1 LPGLAASHPKISV
14 VPRLK
19 ITELAIKRPAAMA
32 MIIMFFIVLGL
43 QGYQRLTADLFPK
56 TNIPFVTIVTTYPG
70 AGAREVESQ
79 VVEPVEE
86 AVSSVAGLKRTTSL
100 ASEGMAIS
108 ILEFALDV
116 DSDVAALDVQKAVDA
131 IMSKLPK
138 EADRPV
144 IQKYNINAQP
154 VMILAL
160 TGDRPAPALYRI
172 AKDKIK
178 QELESIPGVGKV
190 TLVGGQEREIAV
202 SVDRTKLEG
211 YGLSINQVI
220 NRLQLENVNVPA
232 GNLEQGGTEY
242 TVRLQGEFKNLQ
254 ELAETLIPIPG
265 GSVAL
270 KDIARVTDTFA
281 EAKEYARL
289 DGRQAVAIVIQKQ
302 NEANIIK
309 MSAAVLD
316 RVARVKKELPSGVD
330 LAVLRNNA
338 GFIES
343 ALAGTRLSLLEG
355 VLMTGLVLMLFLR
368 EWRSVF
374 IVMLAIPTSIIATFM
389 MMYFAGFSFNLLS
402 LMALTLCVGILVDDS
417 IVILENIHRH
427 RRMGKDS
434 EKAAVDGRLEIGMA
448 AVAITMQDVVVFV
461 PIAFMTGLVG
471 QLFREFGL
479 TVVFATLFSLFVS
492 FTLTPMLSALL
503 YKGGGG
509 PAAGKDLPGG
519 TSGPSGTPGTSGIP
533 GKIFQQIFQRRSRA
547 AKRAGEAY
555 ERLLLWALANRL
567 KVVLA
572 VGAAVAVSVALIP
585 LGGIGSEFLP
595 NPDQARFT
603 VNLELPP
610 GTPLSK
616 TDELVRQFEARIQ
629 NIPEVQHCL
638 AMPGRSSDYFSTGP
652 NNTQIEVLLTPK
664 NERKRTVWQVA
675 DEVRSW
681 QGDFPGL
688 KESIFVAGIVG
699 TQEEGPPVQLEI
711 TGPDETVLA
720 SLAAKVQKI
729 VENTPGAVD
738 VRSTWKP
745 AGKPEIQAAVDR
757 RRASSYGLSAAE
769 IAQTVRACVSGVVAA
784 RYREEGKEY
793 DIRVRLDR
801 VDLASKAD
809 VEEVKIASPAGVLVP
824 LKEVCRVA
832 TGSGPPTISHLNR
845 QKLVVIYANVKDR
858 PLGDV
863 TGEIQKALE
872 QMDFPDGYRVQFY
885 GAQKDMQETFAD
897 LIRALILAAVLVY
910 MVLVILY
917 ESFLTPFVRMLSL
930 PCGAIGA
937 LWALYL
943 TGSTFN
949 LVSLIGLVLLDG
961 LAAKNGTLLIDY
973 TNTLLKRG
981 LPLQKALVEAG
992 TTRLRP
998 IVMTAATMV
1007 GGMLPTAF
1015 ALAEGSEIRK
1025 TMAVA
1030 IIGGLVTTT
1039 LLTPVLIPVA
1049 YTLLEDLKS
1058 WLLKTWRRLKTR
1070 GPGKS
1075 RAGFTSA
1082 PLKKGPPEY

>member
-1 LPGLAASHPKISV
+1 M
-14 VPRLK
+14 K
-19 ITELAIKRPAAMA
+19 ITELAIKRPAAMT
-32 MIIMFFIVLGL
+32 MVITFFIVLGL

-56 TNIPFVTIVTTYPG
+56 TNIPFVTIVTTYQG
-70 AGAREVESQ
+70 AGAKEIESQ
-79 VVEPVEE
+79 VVEPIEE
-86 AVSSVAGLKRTTSL
+86 AVSSVAGLKRTTSI
-100 ASEGMAIS
+100 AYEGRAVS
-108 ILEFALDV
+108 ILEFAMDV
-116 DSDVAALDVQKAVDA
+116 DSDIAAIDVQKAVDA
-131 IMSKLPK
+131 IMYRLPK
-138 EADRPV
+138 DADKPV

-154 VMILAL
+154 VMILVL
-160 TGDRPAPALYRI
+160 TGDRSPSALYRI
-172 AKDKIK
+172 AKDNVK
-178 QELESIPGVGKV
+178 QQLEAVPGVGKV
-190 TLVGGQEREIAV
+190 TLVGGQDREIDV
-202 SVDRTKLEG
+202 QVDRAKLEG

-220 NRLQLENVNVPA
+220 NRLQLENINMPA
-232 GNLEQGGTEY
+232 GSLKQPATEF
-242 TVRLQGEFKNLQ
+242 TVRLLGEFKNLQ
-254 ELAETLIPIPG
+254 ELAETLIPFPG

-270 KDIARVTDTFA
+270 KDIARIEDTFA
-281 EAKEYARL
+281 EAEQYARL
-289 DGRQAVAIVIQKQ
+289 DGLQAVVIIIQKQ
-302 NEANIIK
+302 NEASIIK
-309 MSAAVLD
+309 TSEGVLNQVEQIK
-316 RVARVKKELPSGVD
+316 RQLPRDVD
-330 LAVLRNNA
+330 LVVFQNNA
-338 GFIES
+338 EFIQN

-355 VLMTGLVLMLFLR
+355 VLMTGLVLMFFLR

-374 IVMLAIPTSIIATFM
+374 IVMLAIPTSIISAFM
-389 MMYFAGFSFNLLS
+389 MMHFAGFSFNLLS

-434 EKAAVDGRLEIGMA
+434 EKAAIDGRLEIGMA

-461 PIAFMTGLVG
+461 PIAFMTGMVG
-471 QLFREFGL
+471 QFFREFGL

-503 YKGGGG
+503 HKGSGGS
-509 PAAGKDLPGG
+509 AADAGG
-519 TSGPSGTPGTSGIP
+519 AHSFAGVPN
-533 GKIFQQIFQRRSRA
+533 KVFQRWSRIT
-547 AKRAGEAY
+547 KRAGEGY
-555 ERLLLWALANRL
+555 ERLLLWSLANRL
-567 KVVLA
+567 KVVSL

-585 LGGIGSEFLP
+585 LGAIGSEFIP

-610 GTPLSK
+610 GTPLQK
-616 TDELVRQFEARIQ
+616 TDELVKQFEKRIK
-629 NIPEVQHCL
+629 NVPEVRHCL
-638 AMPGRSSDYFSTGP
+638 SMPGRSSDLFTRGA
-652 NNTQIEVLLTPK
+652 NHAQIEVLLNPK

-675 DEVRSW
+675 DEVRGW

-688 KESIFVAGIVG
+688 KMTVFVAGIAG

-711 TGPDETVLA
+711 VGPDETRLA
-720 SLAAKVQKI
+720 ELAAKVQKI
-729 VENTPGAVD
+729 VESTPGAVD
-738 VRSTWKP
+738 VKSSWKA
-745 AGKPEIQAAVDR
+745 AGQPEVQVTVDR
-757 RRASSYGLSAAE
+757 LRASSYGLSAAE
-769 IAQTVRACVSGVVAA
+769 IAQAMRAGVAGVVAA

-801 VDLASKAD
+801 VNLASTAD
-809 VEEVKIASPAGVLVP
+809 VGEIKIANAAGILVP
-824 LKEVCRVA
+824 LREVSLIS
-832 TGSGPPTISHLNR
+832 TGDGPTTISHLNR
-845 QKLVVIYANVKDR
+845 QKLIVVYANIKDR

-863 TGEIQKALE
+863 TGEIQKALSRIDLPE
-872 QMDFPDGYRVQFY
+872 GYRVQFY
-885 GAQKDMQETFAD
+885 GAQKDMRESFTD
-897 LIRALILAAVLVY
+897 LIKALVLAAVLVY

-949 LVSLIGLVLLDG
+949 MISLIGLVMLDG

-981 LPLQKALVEAG
+981 LPLRKALVEAG

-998 IVMTAATMV
+998 IVMTASTMV

-1025 TMAVA
+1025 TMAIA

-1049 YTLLEDLKS
+1049 YTLLDDLKG
-1058 WLLKTWRRLKTR
+1058 WLKKRWRERKGR
-1070 GPGKS
+1070 APGKNP
-1075 RAGFTSA
+1075 AQ
-1082 PLKKGPPEY
+1082 

>member
-1 LPGLAASHPKISV
+1 MPGTCCRPSKISV
-14 VPRLK
+14 VPHLK

-108 ILEFALDV
+108 VLEFALDV
-116 DSDVAALDVQKAVDA
+116 DSDVATLDVQKAVDA
-131 IMSKLPK
+131 IMSRLPK
-138 EADRPV
+138 EVDRPV

-202 SVDRTKLEG
+202 SVDRAKLEG

-254 ELAETLIPIPG
+254 ELAETLIPFPG

-270 KDIARVTDTFA
+270 KDIARVEDTYT

-289 DGRQAVAIVIQKQ
+289 DGRRAVAIVIQKQ

-316 RVARVKKELPSGVD
+316 RVARVKKELPAGVD
-330 LAVLRNNA
+330 LVVLQNNA

-355 VLMTGLVLMLFLR
+355 VLMTGLVLLFFLR

-434 EKAAVDGRLEIGMA
+434 EKAAIDGRLEIGMA

-509 PAAGKDLPGG
+509 PAAGEGTPG
-519 TSGPSGTPGTSGIP
+519 GPSGASGTSGIP

-572 VGAAVAVSVALIP
+572 VGAAVAASVALIP

-652 NNTQIEVLLTPK
+652 NNAQIEVLLSPK

-675 DEVRSW
+675 DEVRGW
-681 QGDFPGL
+681 QGDYPGL
-688 KESIFVAGIVG
+688 KVSIFVAGIVG

-745 AGKPEIQAAVDR
+745 AGKPEVQAAVDR
-757 RRASSYGLSAAE
+757 RRASSYALSAAE

-809 VEEVKIASPAGVLVP
+809 LEEVKIASQTGVLVP
-824 LKEVCRVA
+824 LKEVCRVT
-832 TGSGPPTISHLNR
+832 TGNGPPTISHLNR
-845 QKLVVIYANVKDR
+845 QKLIVIYANVKDR

-872 QMDFPDGYRVQFY
+872 QVDFPDGYRVQFY

-1049 YTLLEDLKS
+1049 YTLLEYLKS
-1058 WLLKTWRRLKTR
+1058 RLLKTCRRLK
-1070 GPGKS
+1070 GPGTEKRQS
-1075 RAGFTSA
+1075 VFTSE
-1082 PLKKGPPEY
+1082 PLKKGPPEC

>member
-1 LPGLAASHPKISV
+1 M
-14 VPRLK
+14 R
-19 ITELAIKRPAAMA
+19 ITELAIKRPAAMS
-32 MIIMFFIVLGL
+32 MVIMFFVVLGL
-43 QGYQRLTADLFPK
+43 QGYQHLTADLFPK
-56 TNIPFVTIVTTYPG
+56 TNIPFVTVVTTYPG
-70 AGAREVESQ
+70 AGAKEVESQ

-86 AVSSVAGLKRTTSL
+86 AVSSVAGLKRTTSI
-100 ASEGMAIS
+100 AYEGLAIS
-108 ILEFALDV
+108 ILEFAMDV
-116 DSDVAALDVQKAVDA
+116 DSDIAAIDVQKAVDA
-131 IMSKLPK
+131 IRHRLPE
-138 EADRPV
+138 EADEPV

-154 VMILAL
+154 VMILVL
-160 TGDRPAPALYRI
+160 TGNRPVPALYKM
-172 AKDKIK
+172 AKDRVK
-178 QELESIPGVGKV
+178 QQLEAVPGVGRV

-202 SVDRTKLEG
+202 LVDRTRLEG

-232 GNLEQGGTEY
+232 GTLKQPATEF
-242 TVRLQGEFKNLQ
+242 TVRLLGEYESLAD
-254 ELAETLIPIPG
+254 LAETLVPYSG

-270 KDIARVTDTFA
+270 KDIARIEDGFA

-289 DGRQAVAIVIQKQ
+289 DGRPAVAIIIQKQ

-309 MSAAVLD
+309 MSEGVLEQ
-316 RVARVKKELPSGVD
+316 VAQIKKQLPRDVD
-330 LAVLRNNA
+330 LVVFQNNA
-338 GFIES
+338 EFIQS

-355 VLMTGLVLMLFLR
+355 VLMTGLVLTFFLR

-374 IVMLAIPTSIIATFM
+374 TVMLAIPTSIISTFM
-389 MMYFAGFSFNLLS
+389 MMHFAGFSFNLLS

-434 EKAAVDGRLEIGMA
+434 EKAAIDGRMEIGLA
-448 AVAITMQDVVVFV
+448 AVAITMQDVVVFA
-461 PIAFMTGLVG
+461 PIAFMTGMVG

-503 YKGGGG
+503 YRGSGGSA
-509 PAAGKDLPGG
+509 AAGRASGRLPGV
-519 TSGPSGTPGTSGIP
+519 P
-533 GKIFQQIFQRRSRA
+533 GKVFQWWSRVV
-547 AKRAGEAY
+547 KRAGEGY
-555 ERLLLWALANRL
+555 ERLLLWSLAHRL
-567 KVVLA
+567 QVVLL
-572 VGAAVAVSVALIP
+572 VGAAVAVSAALIP
-585 LGGIGSEFLP
+585 LGAIGSEFLP
-595 NPDQARFT
+595 SPDQARFT

-616 TDELVRQFEARIQ
+616 TDELVGKFEERIKG
-629 NIPEVQHCL
+629 IPEVRHCL
-638 AMPGRSSDYFSTGP
+638 AMPGKSSDYFSRGT
-652 NNTQIEVLLTPK
+652 NHAQIEVLLSPK

-675 DEVRSW
+675 DEVRGW
-681 QGDFPGL
+681 QGDYPGVKL
-688 KESIFVAGIVG
+688 NIFVAGIVG

-711 TGPDETVLA
+711 VGPDETVLA
-720 SLAAKVQKI
+720 GLAAKVQKI
-729 VENTPGAVD
+729 VESTPGTVD
-738 VRSTWKP
+738 IRSTWKA
-745 AGKPEIQAAVDR
+745 AGQPEVQVAVDR
-757 RRASSYGLSAAE
+757 RRASSYGLSGAE
-769 IAQTVRACVSGVVAA
+769 IAQAARASLAGVVAG

-793 DIRVRLDR
+793 DIRVRLDQAG
-801 VDLASKAD
+801 LASKTG
-809 VEEVKIASPAGVLVP
+809 VEEIKIANQAGVLVP
-824 LKEVCRVA
+824 LREVSRITV
-832 TGSGPPTISHLNR
+832 GGGPTTISHLNR
-845 QKLVVIYANVKDR
+845 QKLIVVYANVKDR

-863 TGEIQKALE
+863 TGEIEKALNRIDLPE
-872 QMDFPDGYRVQFY
+872 GYRIQFY

-897 LIRALILAAVLVY
+897 LIRALVLAAVLVY

-949 LVSLIGLVLLDG
+949 LISLIGLVLLDG

-1025 TMAVA
+1025 TMAIA

-1049 YTLLEDLKS
+1049 YTLLEDLKG
-1058 WLLKTWRRLKTR
+1058 W
-1070 GPGKS
+1070 
-1075 RAGFTSA
+1075 
-1082 PLKKGPPEY
+1082 LKKKGQKIRGGGP

>member
-1 LPGLAASHPKISV
+1 M
-14 VPRLK
+14 K
-19 ITELAIKRPAAMA
+19 ITELAIKRPAAMT
-32 MIIMFFIVLGL
+32 MVIMFFIVLGL

-56 TNIPFVTIVTTYPG
+56 TNIPFVTIVTTYQG
-70 AGAREVESQ
+70 AGAKEIESQ
-79 VVEPVEE
+79 VVEPIEE
-86 AVSSVAGLKRTTSL
+86 AVSSVAGLKRTTSI
-100 ASEGMAIS
+100 AYEGRAVS
-108 ILEFALDV
+108 ILEFAMDV
-116 DSDVAALDVQKAVDA
+116 DSDIAAIDVQKAVDA
-131 IMSKLPK
+131 IMYRLPK
-138 EADRPV
+138 DADRPV

-154 VMILAL
+154 VMILVL
-160 TGDRPAPALYRI
+160 TGNRSPSALYRI

-178 QELESIPGVGKV
+178 QQLEAVPGVGKV
-190 TLVGGQEREIAV
+190 TLVGGQDREIDV
-202 SVDRTKLEG
+202 QVDRAKLEG

-220 NRLQLENVNVPA
+220 NRLQLENINMPA
-232 GNLEQGGTEY
+232 GSLKQPATEF
-242 TVRLQGEFKNLQ
+242 TVRLLGEFKNLQ
-254 ELAETLIPIPG
+254 DLAETLIPFPG

-270 KDIARVTDTFA
+270 KDIARIKDTFA
-281 EAKEYARL
+281 EAEQYARL
-289 DGRQAVAIVIQKQ
+289 DGRQAVGIIIQKQ
-302 NEANIIK
+302 NEASIIK
-309 MSAAVLD
+309 TSEGVLNQVGQIK
-316 RVARVKKELPSGVD
+316 RQLPRDVD
-330 LAVLRNNA
+330 LVVFQNNA
-338 GFIES
+338 EFIQN

-355 VLMTGLVLMLFLR
+355 VLMTGLVLMFFLR

-374 IVMLAIPTSIIATFM
+374 IVMLAIPTSIISTFM
-389 MMYFAGFSFNLLS
+389 MMHFAGFSFNLLS

-434 EKAAVDGRLEIGMA
+434 EKAAIDGRLEIGMA

-461 PIAFMTGLVG
+461 PIAFMTGMVG
-471 QLFREFGL
+471 QFFREFGL

-503 YKGGGG
+503 HKGNGG
-509 PAAGKDLPGG
+509 PAAGAGDECRGAAGVLN
-519 TSGPSGTPGTSGIP
+519 
-533 GKIFQQIFQRRSRA
+533 KIFKRWSRITE
-547 AKRAGEAY
+547 RTGEGY
-555 ERLLLWALANRL
+555 KSLLLWSLDNRF
-567 KVVLA
+567 KVVSL

-585 LGGIGSEFLP
+585 LGAIGSEFIP

-610 GTPLSK
+610 GTPLQK
-616 TDELVRQFEARIQ
+616 TDELVKQFEKRIK
-629 NIPEVQHCL
+629 NVPEVRHCL
-638 AMPGRSSDYFSTGP
+638 AMPGRSSDLFTRGA
-652 NNTQIEVLLTPK
+652 NHAQIEVLLSPK

-675 DEVRSW
+675 DEVRGW

-688 KESIFVAGIVG
+688 KMTVFVAGIVG

-711 TGPDETVLA
+711 VGPDETRLA
-720 SLAAKVQKI
+720 GLAAKVQKI
-729 VENTPGAVD
+729 VESTPGTVD
-738 VRSTWKP
+738 VKSSWKA
-745 AGKPEIQAAVDR
+745 AGQPEVQVAVDR
-757 RRASSYGLSAAE
+757 LRASSYGLSAAE
-769 IAQTVRACVSGVVAA
+769 IAQAMRAGVAGIVAA

-801 VDLASKAD
+801 VNLASTAD
-809 VEEVKIASPAGVLVP
+809 VGEIKIANAAGILVP
-824 LKEVCRVA
+824 LREVSLIS
-832 TGSGPPTISHLNR
+832 TGDGPTTISHLNR
-845 QKLVVIYANVKDR
+845 QKLIVVYANVKDR

-863 TGEIQKALE
+863 TGEIQKALARIDLPE
-872 QMDFPDGYRVQFY
+872 GYRVQFY
-885 GAQKDMQETFAD
+885 GAQKDMRESFTD
-897 LIRALILAAVLVY
+897 LIKALVLAAVLVY

-949 LVSLIGLVLLDG
+949 MISLIGLVMLDG

-981 LPLQKALVEAG
+981 LPLRKALVEAG

-998 IVMTAATMV
+998 IVMTASTMV
-1007 GGMLPTAF
+1007 GGMLPTAL

-1025 TMAVA
+1025 TMAIA

-1049 YTLLEDLKS
+1049 YTLLDDLKG
-1058 WLLKTWRRLKTR
+1058 WLKKRWQERKGRA
-1070 GPGKS
+1070 PGKNP
-1075 RAGFTSA
+1075 A
-1082 PLKKGPPEY
+1082 P